1 MPGAHQECCLRADAR
16 CKHKA
21 ASWYGTQTHAR
32 QGSHLKPGCTVGAAR
47 KVLRAL
53 PTISGKGRYSATRAQ
68 VSARILAK
76 PRLFHCISLARLHSR
91 ALCEYRAPTESAP
104 NELLQKGLGKAG
116 GALANGSGTTYHLR
130 LPHCNMFCQVVGLPV
145 TIRPRMDNM
154 TWPSGI
160 PFLSCFV
167 LPSLRAL
174 QHLV

>member
-1 MPGAHQECCLRADAR
+1 MQAQSCILVRDTNT
-16 CKHKA
+16 CKTRIPSETWLH
-21 ASWYGTQTHAR
+21 SG
-32 QGSHLKPGCTVGAAR
+32 GSPEGSTSIA
-47 KVLRAL
+47 
-53 PTISGKGRYSATRAQ
+53 TISEKGRYSATRAQ

-76 PRLFHCISLARLHSR
+76 PRLFHCISIARLHSR

-130 LPHCNMFCQVVGLPV
+130 LPHCNMFCHVVGLPV
-145 TIRPRMDNM
+145 AIRPRMDNM

-160 PFLSCFV
+160 PFLSCFM